1 MLDFLVIATRSGK
14 RGIIEIYPK
23 FIIKKSSDLMI
34 RGGDFYATVR
44 LTAQELEQMKSVDI
58 GAVSPESLPDV
69 SGMTFDNA
77 LSRKERV
84 TRFLQVAK
92 NLYCFNIGGVG
103 VKIEFAEGG
112 PSLQD
117 TLTDY
122 LIRQKSGL

>member
-1 MLDFLVIATRSGK
+1 VPPFRVSPQDNREA
-14 RGIIEIYPK
+14 
-23 FIIKKSSDLMI
+23 FINLNK
-34 RGGDFYATVR
+34 GGFTVR